1 MPLYDQVPQS
11 QASVIKVQF
20 KAHTSAARPLSWT
33 AALLAQSPDDS
44 QSQSATESDQVR
56 INLVVPYSMSLPKT
70 WIDNAPKGVGGRRS
84 TVYGDTN
91 TTARITT
98 SHSLPNGDDGRLGL
112 LIPKAPNRVIFDE
125 ETGPASP
132 LAKKF
137 AGLAGQNWKY
147 NQLTTSNDADYHISR
162 IETLT
167 VHGLPA
173 VRFAIHCKT
182 MPIESVKIPL
192 PMGEEN
198 KFVPDA
204 VATNQSITFS
214 ANNDEDF
221 EKSKSVFEDAI
232 ESIR

>member
-1 MPLYDQVPQS
+1 MPLYDQIPQS
-11 QASVIKVQF
+11 PASVIKVQF
-20 KAHTSAARPLSWT
+20 KAHKSAVGTLPRN
-33 AALLAQSPDDS
+33 AALLAQSPGDS
-44 QSQSATESDQVR
+44 KSQSATKSDQVR
-56 INLVVPYSMSLPKT
+56 IDLVVPYSMSLPKA
-70 WIDNAPKGVGGRRS
+70 WIDNAPKGVGGQRS

-91 TTARITT
+91 TSARITT
-98 SHSLPNGDDGRLGL
+98 SHSLPNLYDGRLGL
-112 LIPKAPNRVIFDE
+112 LIPKVPNRVIFDE
-125 ETGPASP
+125 KTGPASP

-137 AGLAGQNWKY
+137 ASMTGPNWKY
-147 NQLTTSNDADYHISR
+147 NQLTTSKDADFHITK

-182 MPIESVKIPL
+182 MPIESVIIPL

-204 VATNQSITFS
+204 AASNQSITFS
-214 ANNDEDF
+214 ANNEEDF

-232 ESIR
+232 KSIR